1 MVNPHKPEERQLPDT
16 VTFRLDIKNVAEVFG
31 LMALI
36 AIVVVRL
43 DPIMAALGFV
53 WSVLSPFVGGIM
65 VAYLLNLIM
74 VRWERV
80 WFPKATQGPAA
91 ATRRAAGIVLSLA
104 TVAAVIAF
112 IVALVSGEI
121 AGAFASLWSALT
133 EILALFGIDLEAS
146 LAEFFSA
153 TGDASALEQI
163 EALGSSLLDSQSLS
177 AALEAVMDAGSLVV
191 NAVTNA
197 VISVVFAIYLLA
209 AKERSLA
216 ALNRIGRLLLPERTY
231 RGICHV
237 CTTANGCLS
246 RFFYGQ
252 FTEGI
257 VLGSLCAVGMAIL
270 RLPYAATIGFVV
282 GVGALVPIVGAWCA
296 GIVGALIILPV
307 DVGQAVEFV
316 VFLLIL
322 QQVDGQLIYPRVVGH
337 SVGVSSIWVLVS
349 VFVGGGL
356 FGVVGMLAGVPT
368 AATIIVL
375 AREWA
380 ERREAALA
388 AEAADGA
395 AAAGTTDAASAGETD
410 AGDTVG
416 AVTEGDASA
425 AADTDAS

>member
-1 MVNPHKPEERQLPDT
+1 MNHPTRPQDDPRDT
-16 VTFRLDIKNVAEVFG
+16 THTLRFDLKNIAAIFG
-31 LMALI
+31 LMALLG
-36 AIVVVRL
+36 IVVTQL
-43 DPIMAALGFV
+43 DALLAALGFL

-74 VRWERV
+74 VRWERI
-80 WFPKATQGPAA
+80 WFPRATEGPAA
-91 ATRRAAGIVLSLA
+91 KARRAAGIVLSLA
-104 TVAAVIAF
+104 TVAAVIAL

-121 AGAFASLWSALT
+121 TGAFTSLWRALT

-146 LAEFFSA
+146 LAELLSA
-153 TGDASALEQI
+153 TGGATTLEQI
-163 EALGSSLLDSQSLS
+163 EALGTSLLDSESLS

-216 ALNRIGRLLLPERTY
+216 ALNRIGRLLLPDRTY

-237 CTTANGCLS
+237 CATANDCLS

-257 VLGSLCAVGMAIL
+257 VLGSLCAAGMAVL
-270 RLPYAATIGFVV
+270 GLPYAATVGFLV

-296 GIVGALIILPV
+296 GITGALIILPSSLS
-307 DVGQAVEFV
+307 QAVEFV
-316 VFLLIL
+316 VYLLIL

-356 FGVVGMLAGVPT
+356 FGVAGMLAGVPT
-368 AATIIVL
+368 AATIIIL

-380 ERREAALA
+380 ERREAELA
-388 AEAADGA
+388 AEACSRA
-395 AAAGTTDAASAGETD
+395 AAEAGAMAGETPP
-410 AGDTVG
+410 
-416 AVTEGDASA
+416 VTEA
-425 AADTDAS
+425 AKTTKE